1 MSGARP
7 KPGALIARL
16 DEISDPGAIVRDF
29 REGEAL
35 FSLLITRRGAAVSA
49 FENRC
54 PHAGFPLERFDG
66 RVVVLGENVLC
77 SAHGAL
83 FALRDGACVAG
94 PGTGRPLTP
103 FSVELRDGAI
113 FVRSIPGSG

>member
-1 MSGARP
+1 MNSARP
-7 KPGALIARL
+7 KPGVLLARVSEIA
-16 DEISDPGAIVRDF
+16 DPGAIVRDF
-29 REGEAL
+29 REGDAL
-35 FSLLITRRGAAVSA
+35 FSLLITRRGDEVSA

-94 PGTGRPLTP
+94 PGTGRPLTHFP
-103 FSVELRDGAI
+103 IETRDGAI
-113 FVRSIPGSG
+113 YVRSFPGSA